1 MIHQVPSPQLRSVRS
16 PFSRPVSDSIGAS
29 RALPI
34 GTRDGSLHLD
44 YLYNDGDKLNNA
56 FEPYEHIVSLWHQG
70 NGEDSSLGIDLTY
83 AAGLEGVSDIWGL
96 TILPTWDIA
105 HSIAVGGDLL
115 QLAARYHYASS
126 DDPGGLAFARRY
138 EQEVATGEGDRYQ
151 SLYLGLNYLLY
162 AHKLKFMAGAEY
174 FDMQNVING
183 DVPDGSDVDGWNFA
197 IGFRMYF

>member
-1 MIHQVPSPQLRSVRS
+1 M
-16 PFSRPVSDSIGAS
+16 
-29 RALPI
+29 
-34 GTRDGSLHLD
+34 
-44 YLYNDGDKLNNA
+44 
-56 FEPYEHIVSLWHQG
+56 
-70 NGEDSSLGIDLTY
+70 
-83 AAGLEGVSDIWGL
+83 
-96 TILPTWDIA
+96 
-105 HSIAVGGDLL
+105 GGDLL

-138 EQEVATGEGDRYQ
+138 EQEVATGQGDRYQ

-197 IGFRMYF
+197 VGFRMYF